1 MLLLAKLALGV
12 TGTLAVTGAYTFHE
26 GLVRV
31 SVDEHRPNGDHV
43 HLMVPAALIPAAMH
57 LAPRHSIE
65 DAARQAGPWM
75 PVVQQIAKEL
85 AKYPNAQLVEVQD
98 ENEHVVI
105 RTESGTLRI
114 DVDSPDETVHVACP
128 LSTIEHISDQ
138 IAEATP
144 PARSD
149 N

>member
-1 MLLLAKLALGV
+1 MLLLAKLTLGV
-12 TGTLAVTGAYTFHE
+12 TGAMTLAAGYTFHE

-43 HLMVPAALIPAAMH
+43 HIMVPAALIPAAIH
-57 LAPRHSIE
+57 LAPRHSMQ

-75 PVVQQIAKEL
+75 PVVQQIVREL

-138 IAEATP
+138 FAEAVP
-144 PARSD
+144 PAARND
-149 N
+149 